1 MILAADVAYDDAKD
15 TATAAGVVC
24 AYWADAQPI
33 AQYVVPIV
41 GVAPYEPGAFY
52 RRELP
57 CILALLA
64 VVRET
69 LSTVI
74 VDGYVDLEP
83 GHAGLGRHLYL
94 AMEGRTAVVG
104 VAKTSYSGAIA
115 AEVRRG
121 DSDSPLFVTA
131 AGLDLAIASQAVASM
146 HGKYRIPT
154 MLKTADSLSRR
165 R

>member
-1 MILAADVAYDDAKD
+1 MILAADVAYDEAKD
-15 TATAAGVVC
+15 TATAAGVVF

-33 AQYVVPIV
+33 AEYVVPIV
-41 GVAPYEPGAFY
+41 GIAPYQPGAFY

-57 CILALLA
+57 CLLALLA

-94 AMEGRTAVVG
+94 AMERRTAIVG
-104 VAKTSYSGAIA
+104 VAKTPYTGAPA

-121 DSDSPLFVTA
+121 NSDSPLFVTA
-131 AGLDLAIASQAVASM
+131 AGFDLAVASQAVAAM
-146 HGKYRIPT
+146 HGSFRIPT
-154 MLKTADSLSRR
+154 MLKAADALSRR